1 MRVEGW
7 ARGWLIVHKSIDPD
21 TWEARE
27 DSWQVTQTIT
37 GLSVTPIDFATFYD
51 AKRVRDALV
60 ESDMNWEVTPDLS
73 EFVTSEVRGYL
84 RDMALAA
91 LCRTVVRK
99 GLGDS

>member
-1 MRVEGW
+1 MGTQGFNTKAFLAAITKNGEIVDYVEVERW

-51 AKRVRDALV
+51 AKRVRDALW
-60 ESDMNWEVTPDLS
+60 SPI
-73 EFVTSEVRGYL
+73 
-84 RDMALAA
+84 
-91 LCRTVVRK
+91 
-99 GLGDS
+99 